1 MGLVEM
7 LRLSGTAMLVSDEVS
22 SVIGAI
28 GLIALALSWHKR
40 AASPVRLSQVGWIG
54 VGLYFFNDTFTYMEH
69 DDFDSY
75 LVFSNDPPD
84 GHRHGDVGRA
94 CRG

>member
-40 AASPVRLSQVGWIG
+40 GRLAGTTCLRLDGLVLVSISSMTHSPTWNTMTP
-54 VGLYFFNDTFTYMEH
+54 F
-69 DDFDSY
+69 
-75 LVFSNDPPD
+75 
-84 GHRHGDVGRA
+84 
-94 CRG
+94 